1 MPARRTNSI
10 VVGCHYH
17 NSLGRNCEATT
28 YNITGWSAKETQ
40 HSSQFLLSGSSL
52 IWIPVKCLAMFA
64 EFRNCLTESAVL
76 LPEVALLLSEVAL
89 LLPEVAVLLP
99 EVSNV

>member
-1 MPARRTNSI
+1 M
-10 VVGCHYH
+10 
-17 NSLGRNCEATT
+17 
-28 YNITGWSAKETQ
+28 ETQ

-76 LPEVALLLSEVAL
+76 LPEVAILLLEVVV

-99 EVSNV
+99 EVGNV